1 MPDLHRPDRVGVQ
14 DRPRPPITP
23 PGPARPPRGRSRTP
37 PRGREGILAP
47 GGRAAS
53 TRAPGTSGKTWRL
66 PGSRQEGP
74 GVARTR
80 RGCGA
85 CGRRSPAGAGP
96 GGTVRT
102 TGPAKGNPVP
112 ARPAAPRLPPPPA
125 QTGAGW
131 STSPACRPGRGS
143 AAPPSSRGLF
153 SRRIVGW
160 ATSSRTGHRQ
170 RGRRPRAGDPAAQA
184 PRRRR
189 PRGPGTTTV
198 ASACP
203 SPTPDDS
210 STRAP
215 VASAGA
221 VGSSYAG
228 AAAEALG
235 KSYKRGARSG
245 ATAPGRTATTPGTAT
260 AQWVNRCQPHP
271 TPPRQPRRPL
281 TRRRRTPL
289 PSQPHHHHR
298 RGIRHGITNPPQN
311 PGRSSSRRSCCCRG
325 GGRRGRS
332 RRWG

>member
-23 PGPARPPRGRSRTP
+23 PGPARPPRGRSRTS

-74 GVARTR
+74 RVARCTVER
-80 RGCGA
+80 RMRALGLT
-85 CGRRSPAGAGP
+85 GAGP
-96 GGTVRT
+96 GRTVRT
-102 TGPAKGNPVP
+102 TRPAKGNPVP

-228 AAAEALG
+228 AAAQ
-235 KSYKRGARSG
+235 
-245 ATAPGRTATTPGTAT
+245 APGQVPASAGPALARRPLEG
-260 AQWVNRCQPHP
+260 
-271 TPPRQPRRPL
+271 PRRP
-281 TRRRRTPL
+281 PGPPP
-289 PSQPHHHHR
+289 PS
-298 RGIRHGITNPPQN
+298 G
-311 PGRSSSRRSCCCRG
+311 
-325 GGRRGRS
+325 
-332 RRWG
+332 